1 MWKLART
8 LTGSARNTKFMDVV
22 CRKMSKELVPDAG
35 ALIDSFLRKDEFYSR
50 TSSVYGDKGPIA
62 LKRALSLFLAHADL
76 GFVWL
81 AYTNRQPVGVC
92 VVSYAISTSMG
103 QLVAKLDDVYVAC
116 QFRRRGIA
124 TQMLTALAEEL
135 RRAGIGR
142 IDTAVYTRNHGAREF
157 YLKMDFRELGEE
169 RLSLIL

>member
-1 MWKLART
+1 
-8 LTGSARNTKFMDVV
+8 
-22 CRKMSKELVPDAG
+22 MSTELLSDAE
-35 ALIDSFLRKDEFYSR
+35 ALIGSFLRKDQFYLR
-50 TSSVYGDKGPIA
+50 TSSVYGDGGPTA

-81 AYTNRQPVGVC
+81 AYINRRPVGVC

-103 QLVAKLDDVYVAC
+103 ELVAKLDDVYVAG

-124 TQMLTALAEEL
+124 TEMLTALAEEL

-142 IDTAVYTRNHGAREF
+142 IDTAVYTSNHGARKF
-157 YLKMDFRELGEE
+157 YLKMDFGNLAK
-169 RLSLIL
+169 SACH